1 MKSAYLGW
9 YLALAFATA
18 APVGIRTLSWRTPE
32 AGPIDPEMAKA
43 GETLFVHNWT
53 AKDPLAHGGD
63 GLGPVFNASS
73 CVACHIQGGVGG
85 AGGVAA
91 NVTTFT
97 DRGLAPGGRRRD
109 GVVHARTTNSNFQEN
124 LNQVNRD
131 LPAVE
136 RPTLEQL
143 LRIPQSTGPHCGP
156 VQSGMRMPPGVH
168 ISQRNTP
175 ALYGA
180 KLIDEIPEREIIAME
195 RREQIRWALA
205 SSKNEEVPVGRAFRL
220 PGGKIGRFG
229 WKAQAPSLS
238 EFVQAAC
245 ANELGL
251 SNPNHPQP
259 APLTRPDYL
268 VAKLDLTQEQ
278 CDQITAFVASLP
290 RPVERVPKGMDAS
303 GVERGKK
310 LFSNIGCADCHV
322 PKLGSVDG
330 LYSDLLLHRMG
341 QDLQGGGSYNDPPR
355 PPDPEE
361 DPSFEGQHPG
371 EWRTPPLWGVA
382 DSGPYM
388 HDGRAIKLEDAI
400 GMHRGQGLRAS
411 TKFASLSKPEQD
423 DVVGFLKSLRAP
435 Q

>member
-1 MKSAYLGW
+1 
-9 YLALAFATA
+9 
-18 APVGIRTLSWRTPE
+18 
-32 AGPIDPEMAKA
+32 MAKA
-43 GETLFVHNWT
+43 GNDLFVHHWKVN
-53 AKDPLAHGGD
+53 DPLSHGGD

-73 CVACHIQGGVGG
+73 CVACHFQNSIGGSGG
-85 AGGVAA
+85 LES

-97 DRGLAPGGRRRD
+97 DRGLIPGSKRRE
-109 GVVHARTTNSNFQEN
+109 GVVHAKAVKFQEN
-124 LNQVNRD
+124 LQQVNPA
-131 LPAVE
+131 LP
-136 RPTLEQL
+136 PLNQPSLEQL
-143 LRIPQSTGPHCGP
+143 LRVPQDGTGHCGP
-156 VQSGMRMPPGVH
+156 VQVGMRMPQGIHV
-168 ISQRNTP
+168 SQRNTP

-195 RREQIRWALA
+195 RREQVRWALA

-259 APLTRPDYL
+259 APLSKPNYTT

-278 CDQITAFVASLP
+278 CDQITSFVASLP
-290 RPVERVPKGMDAS
+290 RPVERVPKGLDAS
-303 GVERGKK
+303 AVEHGKK
-310 LFSNIGCADCHV
+310 LFTSTGCADCHV
-322 PKLGSVDG
+322 PNLGSVEG
-330 LYSDLLLHRMG
+330 MYSDLLLHRMG

-382 DSGPYM
+382 DSGPWM
-388 HDGRAIKLEDAI
+388 HDGRAQTLEAAI
-400 GMHRGQGLRAS
+400 NLHRGQGLRAS
-411 TKFASLSKPEQD
+411 SKFAKLDAQEREHL
-423 DVVGFLKSLRAP
+423 VGFLKSLRAP